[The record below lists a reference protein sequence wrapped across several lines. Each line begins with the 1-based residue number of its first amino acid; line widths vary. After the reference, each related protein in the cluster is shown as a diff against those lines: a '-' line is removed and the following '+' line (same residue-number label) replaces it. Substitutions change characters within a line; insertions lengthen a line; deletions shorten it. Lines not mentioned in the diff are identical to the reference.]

1 MDILDFVEAH
11 KFKLQE
17 QGQDQ
22 AQDQGQ
28 GMGHGQAPR
37 QPMSPPGAY
46 SAGPASPSGMTT
58 IMVPSSK
65 VGLIIG
71 RGGES
76 IRDIQQSSGA
86 RVQVQPDNGRG
97 APERPIQLIGL
108 PDQIEYARVRIMEI
122 VNSERPAGIGGGSN
136 GVAPGGYQQR
146 QEYAPQNQ
154 AQGFGAPRHAQQQ
167 SYGMPPPQQQQQD
180 RYGGAAGPMASAM
193 QSMAPPA
200 HVEEMQ
206 IPAEAVGIVIGRG
219 GESIKLLQQTSGARI
234 QIIQGQDRSAPFKP
248 VTISGDHAACMRA
261 RRMIEE
267 KVDSLQERAPVA
279 AGFAGG
285 RSTQYGTAPSSGY
298 DQPQRRSAHSYSGG
312 SYAQQ
317 QQPSAAVGGVYSGY
331 ASEQPQ
337 QFYGAQQAQSQQAQQ
352 QINAAPAAQ
361 YAASGYQQTGYQP
374 QAQAQAQTQG
384 QAQVS
389 GDQQATQWTN
399 QQTADYYSQYAST
412 SPEYAQ
418 YAEYYRKLAEK
429 DPNGIVPS
437 DN

>member
-22 AQDQGQ
+22 GQDQGQ

-108 PDQIEYARVRIMEI
+108 PEQIEYARVRIMEI
-122 VNSERPAGIGGGSN
+122 VNSERPVGIGGGGN
-136 GVAPGGYQQR
+136 VVTPGGYQQR

-154 AQGFGAPRHAQQQ
+154 AQGFAAPRHAQQQ
-167 SYGMPPPQQQQQD
+167 SYGMPPPQQQQQQQD

-267 KVDSLQERAPVA
+267 KVDSLQHLLLQDLPVVVLLNTA
-279 AGFAGG
+279 LHHHLATTS
-285 RSTQYGTAPSSGY
+285 RSADRLIRMAEAVTPSSSSSNRR
-298 DQPQRRSAHSYSGG
+298 QRWVVFMADTRLNN
-312 SYAQQ
+312 
-317 QQPSAAVGGVYSGY
+317 PSNSTALSRLNL
-331 ASEQPQ
+331 SRL
-337 QFYGAQQAQSQQAQQ
+337 S
-352 QINAAPAAQ
+352 
-361 YAASGYQQTGYQP
+361 SKL
-374 QAQAQAQTQG
+374 TQHLPRNTLLR
-384 QAQVS
+384 
-389 GDQQATQWTN
+389 DTN
-399 QQTADYYSQYAST
+399 RQGTSPKLRLKHRLRH